1 MCIRDRSYAT
11 TEDLRA
17 VAKPVL
23 RHRVITNFNAESSGV
38 SSDDI
43 IERLMNEIPE
53 RSDGDQMAPELV
65 KAFG

>member
-1 MCIRDRSYAT
+1 M
-11 TEDLRA
+11 
-17 VAKPVL
+17 
-23 RHRVITNFNAESSGV
+23 ITNFNAESSGI

-43 IERLMNEIPE
+43 IDRLMNEIPE